1 MEKRDLSEWRRAR
14 DFVPLWM
21 EFCEIDRRYSQLIN
35 RDRSGADRERERDA
49 HHQTMHDDDK
59 CCVTE
64 RTPRAQGAAPAST
77 GRVQ

>member
-35 RDRSGADRERERDA
+35 RDRSGADRERERETPTTKPC
-49 HHQTMHDDDK
+49 TMMTS
-59 CCVTE
+59 V
-64 RTPRAQGAAPAST
+64 
-77 GRVQ
+77 V